1 MRGAFTPLL
10 HSDETWSVQIIEN
23 IEKMKKNRVDKG
35 RIIENGRGLGT
46 VTREMLAER
55 ASELAVL
62 NGRTA
67 DNVLDSDFEQARRE
81 LTGMSQ
87 EPGVASPRSER
98 VPEDERWDPVPGSK
112 GHRAPTVPPA
122 DETTATQELVE
133 EGVDEAEQDLMN
145 QATKESL
152 ERDAGTEP

>member
-1 MRGAFTPLL
+1 
-10 HSDETWSVQIIEN
+10 
-23 IEKMKKNRVDKG
+23 MKKNRVDKG

-67 DNVLDSDFEQARRE
+67 DNILDSDFEQARRE
-81 LTGMSQ
+81 LTGMSE
-87 EPGVASPRSER
+87 EPGVAAPRSER
-98 VPEDERWDPVPGSK
+98 VPEEERWDPVPGTK
-112 GHRAPTVPPA
+112 GRRTPVVPAA

-145 QATKESL
+145 QAARESL
-152 ERDAGTEP
+152 KRDQDTEP